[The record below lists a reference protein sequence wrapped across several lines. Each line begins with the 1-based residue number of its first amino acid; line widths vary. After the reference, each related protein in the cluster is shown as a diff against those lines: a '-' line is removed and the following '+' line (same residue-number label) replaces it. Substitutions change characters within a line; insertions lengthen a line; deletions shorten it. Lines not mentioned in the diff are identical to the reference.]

1 MTTRSEAQ
9 KRISRYAHALTVSL
23 ALMLLPFP
31 AGQNEAAE
39 RPGSPGISAE
49 RTAPPGNTWVGAEVY
64 LTARGT
70 GDRMARKA
78 SLTAEPMAQPD
89 EHVPTIMLDRARSFQ
104 TIVGIGGALTDAS
117 AETFS
122 KLPPER
128 REEVLTALFDSTRG
142 NGFTLCRTHIH
153 SCDFSSESYSY
164 SEVPGDTALEQFSIE
179 RDLKHKIPFIRAA
192 AARAGTGFR
201 LFASPWSPP
210 AWMKTNG
217 NMLQGGALR
226 PEYRQAW
233 ADYFVRFV
241 REYERAGVP
250 VWGLTVQNEPMAVQ
264 TWESCIF
271 TAEEERD
278 FVKYYLGPTLAGT
291 GLSRLKLMIWDHN
304 RGIMYQRAAAV
315 FNDPEASKYV
325 WGTGFH
331 WYVGDHFD
339 NVRLVREAFPDKEL
353 VFTEGTEA
361 TFHPDSLL
369 EWKWGETFG
378 RSMIMDLNNGSAGW
392 VAWNVLLDERG
403 GPNHVGNFCM
413 APIIADT
420 RTGNLTYMNSY
431 QYIGHFS
438 RFIRPGAR
446 RIIASS
452 NCDPLLATA
461 FANTNGTIAV
471 VVMNPSDASIE
482 YQTWMEGLAV
492 KLTSPA
498 HSITTIIL

>member
-1 MTTRSEAQ
+1 MTKARS
-9 KRISRYAHALTVSL
+9 RSL
-23 ALMLLPFP
+23 CRLAAWVPALMLLT
-31 AGQNEAAE
+31 ASLLAAAD
-39 RPGSPGISAE
+39 PWP
-49 RTAPPGNTWVGAEVY
+49 GAEVY
-64 LTARGT
+64 VTAKGT
-70 GDRMARKA
+70 GDRLNRKPGLR
-78 SLTAEPMAQPD
+78 SEPVPQPD
-89 EHVPTIMLDRARSFQ
+89 EHVPAIILDRARRFQ

-117 AETFS
+117 AETFYR
-122 KLPPER
+122 LPSER
-128 REEVLTALFDSTRG
+128 REEILTALFDSTKG
-142 NGFTLCRTHIH
+142 SGFTLCRTHIH

-164 SEVPGDTALEQFSIE
+164 TEVPGDSALKHFTIE
-179 RDLKHKIPFIRAA
+179 RDLKFKIPFIKAA

-210 AWMKTNG
+210 AWMKSNG
-217 NMLQGGALR
+217 SMLHGGTLR

-233 ADYFVRFV
+233 ADYVVRFV

-250 VWGLTVQNEPMAVQ
+250 IWGLTVQNEPMAVQ
-264 TWESCIF
+264 VWESCIF

-278 FVKYYLGPTLAGT
+278 FVRDYLGPTLAGAD
-291 GLSRLKLMIWDHN
+291 LSRLKLIIWDHN
-304 RGIMYQRAAAV
+304 RGIMYQRAATV
-315 FNDPEASKYV
+315 YSDPQAAQYV

-339 NVRLVREAFPDKEL
+339 NVRLVRDAFPDKEL
-353 VFTEGTEA
+353 IFTEGTEA

-403 GPNHVGNFCM
+403 GPNHVGNFCT

-420 RTGNLTYMNSY
+420 RTGSLTYMNSFY
-431 QYIGHFS
+431 YIGHFS

-452 NCDPLLATA
+452 NSDPLLATA
-461 FANTNGTIAV
+461 FVNPDGTIAV
-471 VVMNPSDASIE
+471 VVMNTSEAPIDFQI
-482 YQTWMEGLAV
+482 WMEGRAI
-492 KLTSPA
+492 KTNSPA
-498 HSITTIIL
+498 RSIMTIVL